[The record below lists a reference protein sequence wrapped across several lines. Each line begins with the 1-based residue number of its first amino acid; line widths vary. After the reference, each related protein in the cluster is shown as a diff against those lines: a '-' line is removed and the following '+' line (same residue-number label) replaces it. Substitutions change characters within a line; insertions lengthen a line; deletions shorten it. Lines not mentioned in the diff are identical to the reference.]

1 MLAIQI
7 DRLPNTKPKIQNTDV
22 KGMYPSLPKSYQCTF
37 PFKIATTSFIY
48 PDHYIQNVS
57 MLAPYLDEIEL
68 IFFESTPSSL
78 PSKDEIGILLSL
90 ANEYDLSYNIHHP
103 LDISLGAQDRSR
115 RQFAIETIRQVID
128 LTAPLSPSTHTLHLP
143 YEATNF
149 ENESLQKWQEYIR
162 RSFEKLQEA
171 GISSKTISVE
181 TLNYPIEWVDD
192 ILMDFNL
199 SICMDL
205 GHLII
210 YGFDMKDV
218 FAKYH
223 NSTSI
228 IHLHGANDARD
239 HQALDLLSKSDLKTI
254 LGILNRFK
262 GVVSIE
268 VFSYDHLTASLNLL
282 EEAWMRQKA

>member
-22 KGMYPSLPKSYQCTF
+22 QVMYPSLMKSYKGSF

-68 IFFESTPSSL
+68 IFFESTSSSL

-103 LDISLGAQDRSR
+103 LDISLGAQDHSR

-143 YEATNF
+143 YEGINF
-149 ENESLQKWQEYIR
+149 KNESLQKWQEYIR

-171 GISSKTISVE
+171 GISSNTISVE

-210 YGFDMKDV
+210 YGFDLKDV
-218 FAKYH
+218 FARYH
-223 NSTSI
+223 NSISI
-228 IHLHGANDARD
+228 IHLHGANDDRD
-239 HQALDLLSKSDLKTI
+239 HQALDFLSKSDLKTI

-282 EEAWMRQKA
+282 EKAWMRQKI